1 MINHLSISLNS
12 KVMQNEG
19 NISSDMDGE
28 KVMLSISQGKYFNLG
43 KTGGIIWDFIRE
55 ITPVSELIKGLM
67 DEFAVEQAECEQ
79 EVLSFLEL
87 LLREGLILIAEE
99 K

>member
-12 KVMQNEG
+12 KVVQSEG

-28 KVMLSISQGKYFNLG
+28 KVMLSISQGKYYNLG
-43 KTGGIIWDFIRE
+43 KTGGIIWDSIRE
-55 ITPVSELIKGLM
+55 ITLVSELIQSLM
-67 DEFAVEQAECEQ
+67 AEYAVEAAECEQ
-79 EVLSFLEL
+79 EVLPFLEL
-87 LLREGLILIAEE
+87 LLREGLILTDEE